1 MGDAA
6 AAAASPPSAPGK
18 RRRRG
23 GGGGGGEGGEG
34 LRRVR
39 EPTAAERALAAEA
52 RERLAA
58 VVAEGAVRPKD
69 LFPGEAVRALVEDL
83 GLNRARDPAAM
94 GFRPPKASIA
104 DRLMLTKRK
113 FSLIRV
119 VSFPSVAALI
129 DGFALTMDLSILD
142 WISTTVL
149 LLAIDSIRDAVLLL
163 KVQ

>member
-6 AAAASPPSAPGK
+6 AASPPASLGK

-23 GGGGGGEGGEG
+23 GAGGGDGEG
-34 LRRVR
+34 LRRVAEIVMVLAAAGEVRGGR

-58 VVAEGAVRPKD
+58 VVTEGAVRPKD

-113 FSLIRV
+113 V
-119 VSFPSVAALI
+119 
-129 DGFALTMDLSILD
+129 
-142 WISTTVL
+142 W
-149 LLAIDSIRDAVLLL
+149 
-163 KVQ
+163 